1 MATNYDGEVINIKPT
16 IKKEL
21 PVDDK
26 PSIERVEPG
35 SSGTSLCVT
44 KSEDD
49 IPSMDGA
56 SGGAAHQCV
65 REKEDKDPST
75 ATTDGASGSASSS
88 AAKKKGSGATSSR
101 ANWTL
106 HAINVHQGDAFLIDL
121 QCSDGGKQIQCTYLE
136 FTCS

>member
-1 MATNYDGEVINIKPT
+1 MATNHDGEVIDIKPT

-26 PSIERVEPG
+26 PSIERLEPG

-49 IPSMDGA
+49 IPSMYGA
-56 SGGAAHQCV
+56 SGGAAHPYV

-75 ATTDGASGSASSS
+75 ATTDGARGSSS
-88 AAKKKGSGATSSR
+88 LLATKKKDSVATSSR
-101 ANWTL
+101 AYWTL
-106 HAINVHQGDAFLIDL
+106 HAINVHQGDAFLLDL
-121 QCSDGGKQIQCTYLE
+121 QCSDGGKQIQCT
-136 FTCS
+136 